1 MKRIWLSFSEDEK
14 PEWLPWEKIL
24 QYEKDMCSDDM

>member
-1 MKRIWLSFSEDEK
+1 MKRNWLSFSEEEK

-24 QYEKDMCSDDM
+24 QYEKDMCGDDI